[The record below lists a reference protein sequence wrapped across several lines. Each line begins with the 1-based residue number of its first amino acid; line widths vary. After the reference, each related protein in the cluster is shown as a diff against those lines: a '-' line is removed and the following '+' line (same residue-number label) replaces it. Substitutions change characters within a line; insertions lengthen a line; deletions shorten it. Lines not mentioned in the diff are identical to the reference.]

1 MKFCSGTFW
10 SSLGPFQR
18 LAAPRAE
25 GFVTPRKLAAL
36 PAEGFVSPRK
46 RAAPRALS
54 FETPINLSRFL
65 IKGNFFFHKISS
77 LYHNE
82 VFASRKVVIG
92 R

>member
-36 PAEGFVSPRK
+36 PAEGFVTPRK

>member
-36 PAEGFVSPRK
+36 PAEGFVTPRK

-65 IKGNFFFHKISS
+65 IKGNFCFHKISS

>member
-36 PAEGFVSPRK
+36 PAEGFVTPRK

-65 IKGNFFFHKISS
+65 IIGNFFFHKISS